1 MPERY
6 DDWGDPVRSSN
17 RDEPFDYSVRGLA
30 KPLARAFREY
40 RAMILWAFVA
50 LCLYLFWG
58 SGGPRVTPTDWKLF
72 AYAQY
77 DMPNIA
83 AKARY

>member
-17 RDEPFDYSVRGLA
+17 HEPIEYSVRGLA
-30 KPLARAFREY
+30 KPIARAFREY

-58 SGGPRVTPTDWKLF
+58 SGGERVAPIDWKLF

-77 DMPNIA
+77 VMLNRAP
-83 AKARY
+83 KRQH